1 MLSILITIYN
11 YNLYPVVQ
19 ELHKQCNSLDIEFE
33 ILTQDDASNSKLN
46 IENEKINSL
55 SNCNFTILTKNVG
68 YRENKN
74 LLVQKSKY
82 DNLIIMDG
90 DCSII
95 SNSFIKDYVQN
106 IGKYDAVY
114 GGRKHSDTC
123 PSGNQK
129 LRWKYGK
136 FIEDKL
142 SIDRLKKPFQ
152 SLLFNNILIS
162 KNCFNQV
169 KFDSSFT
176 KYGHDDTQ
184 FSYQL
189 LLHKSNIH
197 HIENP
202 VEHNDIDTNLV
213 YINKTKNS
221 LENLRVLFDE
231 NKIDKKYV
239 RIMYLVF
246 LLQKVKVSFL
256 ITSLY
261 SLFEKRLM
269 ANLKGKEPSLFAFN
283 LFRIGY
289 LCQLKQ

>member
-19 ELHKQCNSLDIEFE
+19 ELHKQCNLLDIEFE

-55 SNCNFTILTKNVG
+55 TNCNFTILTKNVG

-95 SNSFIKDYVQN
+95 SSSFIKDYVQN

-114 GGRKHSDTC
+114 GGRRHSEIC
-123 PSGNQK
+123 PSDNQK

-142 SIDRLKKPFQ
+142 SVDRLKKPFQ

-189 LLHKSNIH
+189 FLSKSKIH

-202 VEHNDIDTNLV
+202 VEHNDIDTNKV

-269 ANLKGKEPSLFAFN
+269 TNLEGKEPSLFAFN

-289 LCQLKQ
+289 LCQLKK